1 MLHRDIELLDPVF
14 KDKIKIFLSKLDEKG
29 ILYYIFETK
38 RDTEVQTAYYAQGRK
53 PLEETN
59 ALRKKAGLY
68 LLSEADNKK
77 KITWTMKSKHIEGK
91 AIDIV
96 PRAVGP
102 IPKPWWG
109 APDVYYKNI
118 AEVAKECDL
127 NAGYFWEEKD
137 APHVEL
143 L

>member
-14 KDKIKIFLSKLDEKG
+14 KEKIKIFLSKLDEKG

-38 RDTEVQTAYYAQGRK
+38 RNTEVQTAYYAQGRK
-53 PLEETN
+53 PLEEVN

-68 LLSEADNKK
+68 LLSEANNKK

-109 APDVYYKNI
+109 APDADYKII
-118 AEVAKECDL
+118 AEVAKECGL

-143 L
+143 